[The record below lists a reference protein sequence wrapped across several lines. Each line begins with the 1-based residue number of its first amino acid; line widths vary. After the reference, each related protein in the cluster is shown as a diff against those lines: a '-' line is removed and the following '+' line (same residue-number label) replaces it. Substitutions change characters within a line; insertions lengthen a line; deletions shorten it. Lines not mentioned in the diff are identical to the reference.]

1 MEATDGCLLIV
12 SQDIDIQ
19 QFYGLLE
26 KKFTFFPKI
35 VCTGQKN
42 VVFLN
47 PQRELVC
54 IGINN

>member
-1 MEATDGCLLIV
+1 MAVSDGYRLLA

-19 QFYGLLE
+19 WFYGLTE

-35 VCTGQKN
+35 VCTGQKF

-47 PQRELVC
+47 P
-54 IGINN
+54 